1 MKLKIFLVVV
11 FVAGLSVSL
20 AMASPPEGKG
30 KTGTS
35 TMSSTTS
42 TNKGKKPPKTG
53 LNCRP
58 KVSLIL
64 KGSLVSVSGSSFV
77 MDVKQTN
84 RQAVIW
90 KGKQA
95 TVATDTNTTIR
106 RRGNKATLSAL
117 ELGDRLNVRARS
129 CKAERE
135 TASLL
140 AVRVVATR
148 AMAAVPDGDG
158 TTTSSND

>member
-30 KTGTS
+30 KTGRS
-35 TMSSTTS
+35 TTSSTTS

-64 KGSLVSVSGSSFV
+64 KGSLVSVSGSSLV

-84 RQAVIW
+84 RQAAIW

-95 TVATDTNTTIR
+95 TVATDAKTKIR
-106 RRGNKATLSAL
+106 RRGNKATLATL
-117 ELGDRLNVRARS
+117 VVGDRLNVQARS
-129 CKAERE
+129 CKSERE
-135 TASLL
+135 TAALL
-140 AVRVVATR
+140 AARVVATR
-148 AMAAVPDGDG
+148 ATTPANDGET
-158 TTTSSND
+158 TTTSDG